1 MYLHNKKFF
10 NRLFL
15 WGLFSLQ
22 LFLIVIFMIFGSSFN
37 NNSNNDLDQLSVKF
51 IGHELINVTESVDSD
66 NEIIFS
72 RIVPVTG
79 NFHDIFHES
88 NDKTLICFIEGTDHR
103 TINNGTFLIEN
114 KTDNNCKCLPEWH
127 GKDCGQPEVLWR
139 AFMTSK
145 VPIKLSLPRRQPH
158 RVFYI
163 IKATGS
169 SIETLEIQIM
179 ELFDIVDLYILCDL
193 SKKPN
198 YPEDLFKQQMN
209 TGFLKN
215 IHMKI
220 LLIEDRTCT
229 AKNIYKKMKF
239 LIDRNSIR
247 TDDILIYS
255 QSDEI
260 LNRKAINYL
269 KWYDDWPQPVR
280 FRLKYTVFGFFWQHP
295 ESTIL
300 GSSVS
305 QINVLE
311 EIYKSDPN
319 RVLSVKKTDIIIGDL
334 NHFGGW
340 YCRYC
345 YQPIDIIRKLEYDSK
360 NIKLDTKRIFL
371 NNKQVIDSEYIQ
383 NLISNGLN
391 IDGKMSLIKLH
402 RFSDKYYL
410 PQYVS
415 NNSWKFD
422 NIVINL
428 FASWDDDYE

>member
-37 NNSNNDLDQLSVKF
+37 NNSNELDQLSVKF
-51 IGHELINVTESVDSD
+51 IGHEIINVTESVESD

-72 RIVPVTG
+72 RIVPVNG
-79 NFHDIFHES
+79 NFHEKFHE
-88 NDKTLICFIEGTDHR
+88 NFDKTLICFIEGTDPR
-103 TINNGTFLIEN
+103 TIKNGTEN
-114 KTDNNCKCLPEWH
+114 KTERRNKCECLPEWY

-139 AFMTSK
+139 ALMTSK
-145 VPIKLSLPRRQPH
+145 VPIKIPLHRRIPH

-163 IKATGS
+163 IQTTGS

-215 IHMKI
+215 IHNKI

-229 AKNIYKKMKF
+229 PKNIYKKMKF

-247 TDDILIYS
+247 MDDVLIYS

-319 RVLSVKKTDIIIGDL
+319 RVLSVKKPGIIIGDL

-345 YQPIDIIRKLEYDSK
+345 LQPIDIIRKLEYDSK

-383 NLISNGLN
+383 NLISNGLD
-391 IDGKMSLIKLH
+391 IDGKMSLIKLR

-410 PQYVS
+410 PEYVA

>member
-37 NNSNNDLDQLSVKF
+37 NNSNDLDQLSVKF
-51 IGHELINVTESVDSD
+51 IGHEITNVTESAESD
-66 NEIIFS
+66 NEIFFS
-72 RIVPVTG
+72 RIVPIAG
-79 NFHDIFHES
+79 NFHEKFHES
-88 NDKTLICFIEGTDHR
+88 SQKVCFIEGTDQR
-103 TINNGTFLIEN
+103 TIKNGTED
-114 KTDNNCKCLPEWH
+114 KTERNSYCKCLPEWH

-145 VPIKLSLPRRQPH
+145 VPIKLSLPRRVPH

-163 IKATGS
+163 IQTTGS

-193 SKKPN
+193 SKKPK

-215 IHMKI
+215 IHNKI
-220 LLIEDRTCT
+220 LLIEDKTCT
-229 AKNIYKKMKF
+229 PKNIYKKMKF

-247 TDDILIYS
+247 ADDVLIYS

-300 GSSVS
+300 GSCVS

-319 RVLSVKKTDIIIGDL
+319 RVLSVKKTGIITGDL

-371 NNKQVIDSEYIQ
+371 NNKQVIDAEYIQ
-383 NLISNGLN
+383 NLIANGLN
-391 IDGKMSLIKLH
+391 IDGKMSLVKLH

-410 PQYVS
+410 PEFVS
-415 NNSWKFD
+415 NNSWKFH